1 MHAPHTI
8 RTHTKR
14 KHAFTYIRHT
24 QSSIAVVSGLCIG
37 LPFGCILLF
46 LVVAIIV
53 KMTRRRRAHAN
64 QSGPAIDHNDDVD
77 SKQDALG
84 HVNEASDVIQPDLA
98 LSMSISSAIQQHIM
112 QKLSPTASV
121 LPAVDVAKDVNETT
135 TISEDPL
142 PSETDHAGR
151 FRSSLTLDIGL
162 KQET

>member
-1 MHAPHTI
+1 M
-8 RTHTKR
+8 
-14 KHAFTYIRHT
+14 FVF
-24 QSSIAVVSGLCIG
+24 S
-37 LPFGCILLF
+37 
-46 LVVAIIV
+46 
-53 KMTRRRRAHAN
+53 N
-64 QSGPAIDHNDDVD
+64 GPVIDHNDDVE

-112 QKLSPTASV
+112 EKLSPTASV
-121 LPAVDVAKDVNETT
+121 LPAIDVAKDTSVTT
-135 TISEDPL
+135 TVSEDPL

>member
-1 MHAPHTI
+1 M
-8 RTHTKR
+8 
-14 KHAFTYIRHT
+14 FVF
-24 QSSIAVVSGLCIG
+24 S
-37 LPFGCILLF
+37 
-46 LVVAIIV
+46 
-53 KMTRRRRAHAN
+53 N

-121 LPAVDVAKDVNETT
+121 LPAIDVAKDVNETT

-151 FRSSLTLDIGL
+151 FRSSLTFDIGL